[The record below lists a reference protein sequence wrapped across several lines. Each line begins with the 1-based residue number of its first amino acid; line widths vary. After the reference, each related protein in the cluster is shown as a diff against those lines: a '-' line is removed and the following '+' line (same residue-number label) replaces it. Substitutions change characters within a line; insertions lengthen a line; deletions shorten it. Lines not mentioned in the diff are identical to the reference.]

1 MEEGKLLVWL
11 ASTLVG
17 KFICPIAVLIKLI
30 VLLSTTTLFSL
41 LMYTE
46 NEPFSRETPGALA
59 SV

>member
-41 LMYTE
+41 LM
-46 NEPFSRETPGALA
+46 
-59 SV
+59 